1 MEQKDISEYS
11 NEELKVIAFEA
22 YQNREMANNQI
33 TKANQTI
40 MQVNQELNKRLE
52 TKTGDNQIM
61 EMEPFGTS
69 ALQTFGAFGFLVI
82 FMFVVIYKLYMQVQ
96 TSKKRNEELS
106 DKTIELVTK
115 VADRIPGLDKI
126 AEMRINQGAMIKNQS
141 DIIDLL
147 QKMIDNLNR
156 K

>member
-1 MEQKDISEYS
+1 MEQ
-11 NEELKVIAFEA
+11 V
-22 YQNREMANNQI
+22 
-33 TKANQTI
+33 
-40 MQVNQELNKRLE
+40 
-52 TKTGDNQIM
+52 
-61 EMEPFGTS
+61 EPFGTS

-82 FMFVVIYKLYMQVQ
+82 FMFVVIYKLYMEVQ
-96 TSKKRNEELS
+96 TSKKRNEDLS

-126 AEMRINQGAMIKNQS
+126 AEMRINQNSMIKNQS

>member
-1 MEQKDISEYS
+1 
-11 NEELKVIAFEA
+11 
-22 YQNREMANNQI
+22 
-33 TKANQTI
+33 
-40 MQVNQELNKRLE
+40 
-52 TKTGDNQIM
+52 M
-61 EMEPFGTS
+61 EMESFGTS

-82 FMFVVIYKLYMQVQ
+82 FMFVVIYKLYIEIK

-141 DIIDLL
+141 DIINLL
-147 QKMIDNLNR
+147 QKMIDGLNR

>member
-1 MEQKDISEYS
+1 
-11 NEELKVIAFEA
+11 
-22 YQNREMANNQI
+22 
-33 TKANQTI
+33 
-40 MQVNQELNKRLE
+40 
-52 TKTGDNQIM
+52 M
-61 EMEPFGTS
+61 EMESFGTS

-82 FMFVVIYKLYMQVQ
+82 FMFVVIYKLYVEIK

-141 DIIDLL
+141 DIINLL
-147 QKMIDNLNR
+147 QKMIDGLNR

>member
-1 MEQKDISEYS
+1 MEQ
-11 NEELKVIAFEA
+11 V
-22 YQNREMANNQI
+22 
-33 TKANQTI
+33 
-40 MQVNQELNKRLE
+40 
-52 TKTGDNQIM
+52 
-61 EMEPFGTS
+61 EPFGTS

-82 FMFVVIYKLYMQVQ
+82 FMFIVIYKLYMEVQ
-96 TSKKRNEELS
+96 TSKKRNEDLS

-126 AEMRINQGAMIKNQS
+126 AEMRKNQGAMIKNQS

>member
-1 MEQKDISEYS
+1 MEQ
-11 NEELKVIAFEA
+11 V
-22 YQNREMANNQI
+22 
-33 TKANQTI
+33 
-40 MQVNQELNKRLE
+40 
-52 TKTGDNQIM
+52 
-61 EMEPFGTS
+61 EPFGTS

-82 FMFVVIYKLYMQVQ
+82 FMFIVIWKLYTEVQ
-96 TSKKRNEELS
+96 SSKKRNEELS

-126 AEMRINQGAMIKNQS
+126 AEMRINQGIFLKNQS

-147 QKMIDNLNR
+147 QKMIDDLNNR